1 MNDHSL
7 YTQKLKAQLEEW
19 KADIDKLKAR
29 AKGASVDAQL
39 DMHKRVDALD
49 ARVTEAGAKLEE
61 LAAAGADAWV
71 DLKTNVEHTWAG
83 LKTSMQEAVEKLK
96 S

>member
-1 MNDHSL
+1 MNDQSL
-7 YTQKLKAQLEEW
+7 HTQKLQAQLDEW

-29 AKGASVDAQL
+29 AKGASVDAQI

-61 LAAAGADAWV
+61 LAAAGADAW
-71 DLKTNVEHTWAG
+71 DGLKKNMEHTWAG
-83 LKTSMQEAVEKLK
+83 LKTSMQDAAEKLK